1 MEKVD
6 INKDVIIESIVQAI
20 PYIGAPLANLYFGHK
35 QEKRFKRL
43 EYFYQELQGEIG
55 RIEQT
60 FPDISSHNAEELSA
74 ILEELNE
81 KVETEHLEVKRQY
94 YKEYFKKTMLFPV
107 NGNFD
112 ERKLFL
118 DILSAL
124 TPLQIE
130 LVVFLSVQQGP
141 VISSSISKNGVD
153 QSLIAGALAQLKTF
167 GITDNVFANLLL
179 GGSSSGINENISLSS
194 FGRRFHN
201 FCLNS

>member
-43 EYFYQELQGEIG
+43 EYFYKELQGEIG